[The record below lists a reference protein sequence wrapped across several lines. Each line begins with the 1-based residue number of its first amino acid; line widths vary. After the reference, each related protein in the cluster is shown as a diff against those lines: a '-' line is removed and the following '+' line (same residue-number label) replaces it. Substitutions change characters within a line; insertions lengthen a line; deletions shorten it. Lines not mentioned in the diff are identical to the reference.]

1 MDYSSYYDVAL
12 NDLKYLNYCIDGIDH
27 MPEYNNVMIQE
38 QQVCEKLLKHL
49 VRLYVFDADVD
60 KLLKSHK
67 LITLVNRI
75 EKSTG
80 RQLEVDKDALRYLS
94 DFYFD
99 GRYPGVDFIV
109 ATRKDAEKG
118 YDIVNQVKAQV
129 DNVVKNYKPTMK
141 AVHLFD

>member
-60 KLLKSHK
+60 KVLKSHK

-80 RQLEVDKDALRYLS
+80 RQL
-94 DFYFD
+94 
-99 GRYPGVDFIV
+99 
-109 ATRKDAEKG
+109 
-118 YDIVNQVKAQV
+118 
-129 DNVVKNYKPTMK
+129 
-141 AVHLFD
+141 H